1 MLVGG
6 AISASAL
13 PYDRMIA
20 LDTRQPVVEFIEFRC
35 EKDRKMKNKYYRR
48 CGALSTSFHK
58 FGHVFTAKPQ
68 RTQRRVFLFGGEI
81 PPNKKIL
88 VLLKQGY

>member
-20 LDTRQPVVEFIEFRC
+20 LDTRQSVVEFIESRC
-35 EKDRKMKNKYYRR
+35 EKDRKMKNR
-48 CGALSTSFHK
+48 
-58 FGHVFTAKPQ
+58 
-68 RTQRRVFLFGGEI
+68 
-81 PPNKKIL
+81 IL
-88 VLLKQGY
+88 